1 MNLIMR
7 KIIIFLLRKHF
18 GLKKYEYFRFT
29 NQKSKDIYYFSPIC
43 LMKMEHGKYNTGKF
57 TQSSVSLNWILS
69 PECEIQKLS
78 E

>member
-1 MNLIMR
+1 MQ
-7 KIIIFLLRKHF
+7 KIIIFLLRKRF
-18 GLKKYEYFRFT
+18 GLKQYEYFRFT

-43 LMKMEHGKYNTGKF
+43 LMKMEYGKYNTMKC

>member
-1 MNLIMR
+1 MR

-29 NQKSKDIYYFSPIC
+29 NQKSKDVYYFSSIC
-43 LMKMEHGKYNTGKF
+43 LIKVEHGARRIEEVAQAF

>member
-1 MNLIMR
+1 MR

-18 GLKKYEYFRFT
+18 GLKKYEKFRFT
-29 NQKSKDIYYFSPIC
+29 NQKTRDWYYFTANC
-43 LMKMEHGKYNTGKF
+43 LMKKNRTQKDSPHWV
-57 TQSSVSLNWILS
+57 QSSVSLNWLLS